1 MTENKKPFWH
11 KLSGK
16 VPESILTELT
26 TIAPVFDIDGPK
38 RLSNLL
44 GQGHHESGGF
54 KQLYENLNYS
64 AQSLANTWPNRYAV
78 DPRAKDKVPND
89 LAKRLQRKPE
99 AIANNCY
106 ANRIG
111 NGNEASG
118 DGWLYRGRGYL
129 QTTGKDNYKAL
140 GNYLGIDLVKN
151 PDLVATMYPLASAA
165 FFFMNNV
172 KWTLCDQGTDA
183 MTIERITR
191 KVNGGIHGL
200 DERIRHTQLYYKIL
214 TT

>member
-1 MTENKKPFWH
+1 MTDNKQPFWS
-11 KLSGK
+11 KLAGK
-16 VPESILTELT
+16 IPDSILTELT
-26 TIAPVFDIDGPK
+26 TIVPLFDIDGPK

-44 GQGHHESGGF
+44 GQAHHESGGF

-64 AQSLANTWPNRYAV
+64 AQSLANTWPTRYAV
-78 DPRAKDKVPND
+78 DSKAKDKVPND
-89 LAKRLQRKPE
+89 LAKKLQRKPE

-111 NGNEASG
+111 NGNETSG

-140 GNYLGIDLVKN
+140 GNYLKIDLIKN

-191 KVNGGIHGL
+191 KVNGGLHGL
-200 DERIRHTQLYYKIL
+200 DERIKHTQLYHKLL
-214 TT
+214 TG